1 MRFLLQLDVFVHAAE
16 LLLNALDLIAR
27 GFGLLRIHLH
37 GSGSGQP
44 TLRAGHDRHHHLQI
58 A

>member
-16 LLLNALDLIAR
+16 LLLNALDLIPR
-27 GFGLLRIHLH
+27 GFRLLRLQLH
-37 GSGSGQP
+37 GSGAGQAP
-44 TLRAGHDRHHHLQI
+44 LRAGHNRHHHLQI